1 MTVFDTSRTETT
13 YSLGRVVLADIP
25 DKRLRKLAGYWYSQR
40 AERILPSRDDVDP
53 LDLPSGVLPN
63 IILLDIVGSARYRR
77 FRFRLVG
84 TAIYTHVGRELTGL
98 HIDEALPE
106 PYLSYVSFTH
116 TTAADQRWPVYSET
130 LYHDQGN
137 FVNGI
142 TLPAGAAAGQRPRDR
157 RHDHGLPV
165 LDPARREKQL
175 GGRLAHRAAAYP
187 DCRTGLGRAQLLD
200 QCRQRLDVEPPGG
213 RFGDQRVGIGAMLQ
227 HLYRTIEQI
236 DPRAG
241 AAMRQQR
248 LAGPRQQR
256 VERLHIGLADGR
268 AGDRQEMIFEAQRL
282 GLRLGAGHRHLPRLL
297 AVRAV
302 VDDRAIAHRRDLLQ

>member
-142 TLPAGAAAGQRPRDR
+142 TYRLVLPLASDR
-157 RHDHGLPV
+157 ETADMIMV
-165 LDPARREKQL
+165 CQFWIRRGEKSSWE
-175 GGRLAHRAAAYP
+175 G
-187 DCRTGLGRAQLLD
+187 DWRTVQPLTQI
-200 QCRQRLDVEPPGG
+200 VEPG
-213 RFGDQRVGIGAMLQ
+213 
-227 HLYRTIEQI
+227 
-236 DPRAG
+236 
-241 AAMRQQR
+241 
-248 LAGPRQQR
+248 
-256 VERLHIGLADGR
+256 
-268 AGDRQEMIFEAQRL
+268 
-282 GLRLGAGHRHLPRLL
+282 
-297 AVRAV
+297 
-302 VDDRAIAHRRDLLQ
+302 